1 MKKYFFLIAFF
12 LNQYIIAQES
22 IVNNLTGILSY
33 DSKIS
38 FIESEKISFSSN
50 QLNNSAKSPLL
61 ASVLSFAVPG
71 AGQFYAGN
79 YLKSAAFIA
88 VEAAAITVGLM
99 YDKKGDDQTRFFEEF
114 ADKNWDVKQYARWT
128 IANIEKIN
136 ANVNPANYNIF
147 DVNGN
152 VNWNEL
158 NRMETA
164 IGGYYSHRLAPYKD
178 QQYYEMIGKYPQ
190 FNPGWNDFGDESTP
204 FSYGDPLTEK
214 FHYYAKER
222 GKANDYYNIASKAVL
237 VIVINHLLSAVDAA
251 WTTSRYN
258 KNLELSTELKKF
270 ELGYYQ
276 IYYPQLNLKYNL

>member
-1 MKKYFFLIAFF
+1 MKKYFLFILIFGT
-12 LNQYIIAQES
+12 
-22 IVNNLTGILSY
+22 IVNAQQAEDFLLSGMLSY

-38 FIESEKISFSSN
+38 FIESEKINFSSN
-50 QLNNSAKSPLL
+50 QLNDNYKSPFL

-79 YLKSAAFIA
+79 YWKTAAFIA
-88 VEAAAITVGLM
+88 IEAAAITVGLM
-99 YDKKGDDQTRFFEEF
+99 YDKKGDDQTSFFENYAEQ
-114 ADKNWDVKQYARWT
+114 NWDVKQYARWT
-128 IANIEKIN
+128 IANIATLN
-136 ANVNPANYNIF
+136 ASVNPADYNVF
-147 DVNGN
+147 DNNGN

-164 IGGYYSHRLAPYKD
+164 IGGYYSHRLAPFRD

-190 FNPGWNDFGDESTP
+190 FNPGWNDFGDENKP

-237 VIVINHLLSAVDAA
+237 VIVVNHIISAVDAA
-251 WTTSRYN
+251 WTTSNYN
-258 KNLELSTELKKF
+258 KSLELSTELKKF
-270 ELGYYQ
+270 ELGYNQ
-276 IYYPQLNLKYNL
+276 IYYPQLNLRYSF